1 MPTLPDGSIRVEHVW
16 KKFRA
21 DRTAPL
27 FYDQLLRMRRS
38 LSKSVRRDYR
48 WVLKDVSLEVE
59 PGGTLG
65 LIGINGSG
73 KTTLLKIIS
82 RVTYQSAGVCQ
93 VQGRLGALLSVT
105 SGIHPDLTGR
115 ENVYLYGAVLGMR
128 RKMTRDRFDQ
138 IVEFAGLED
147 AIDRQVKF
155 FSLGMQMRLGF
166 SIAAFLEP
174 DILLVDEVLAV
185 GDANFQQK
193 CIGRIEEVVRQGT
206 TLVYVSHDL
215 TSVEATCKQAVWLA
229 DAVVQAAGPTREVAA
244 LYRSSIQD
252 DASMATSNDG
262 IVRMLKAAITGPD
275 GGPVMSLED
284 AEVRMTLN
292 SPETVEAD
300 FFVGISLGTAFPM
313 FITKHHGLFPSG
325 DFEVKCRLHNIPLPR
340 GRYSVWTAMTGF
352 GKWATRRT
360 SRGSPPRPS
369 TPSGP
374 ISWTRPK
381 GSWWQP
387 RSMWAPPGTSTEDTE
402 PRVALTV
409 DWRTHTSVNDTD
421 RAGTIVSGWFMGRR
435 WLVQGDSDGNTAR
448 SRWASMQWLDDER
461 LIVGDTRFSLSEDR
475 SD

>member
-1 MPTLPDGSIRVEHVW
+1 MPTLPNGSIRVEHVW

-38 LSKSVRRDYR
+38 FTKGTRKDYR
-48 WVLKDVSLEVE
+48 WVLKDINLEVD

-82 RVTYQSAGVCQ
+82 RVTYQSAGACR

-115 ENVYLYGAVLGMR
+115 ENVFLYGAVLGMR
-128 RKMTRDRFDQ
+128 RKITHQRFDE
-138 IVEFAGLED
+138 IVEFAGLTD

-174 DILLVDEVLAV
+174 DILLVDEVLSV

-193 CIGRIEEVVRQGT
+193 CIRRIEEVVRQGT
-206 TLVYVSHDL
+206 TLIYVSHDL
-215 TSVEATCKQAVWLA
+215 TSVEATCQQSMWLA

-244 LYRSSIQD
+244 LYRSSIQE
-252 DASMATSNDG
+252 DASLATSNDG
-262 IVRMLKAAITGPD
+262 VVRLLKSGITGPD
-275 GGPVMSLED
+275 GGPVLSLED

-292 SPETVEAD
+292 SPESVEAD
-300 FFVGISLGTAFPM
+300 LFVGISLGTAFPM

-325 DFEVKCRLHNIPLPR
+325 DFEVRCRLHNIPLPK
-340 GRYSVWTAMTGF
+340 GHYSVWTAMTGF
-352 GKWATRRT
+352 GEWADAPLLPWKPAV
-360 SRGSPPRPS
+360 SFDAFGPEILDPPE
-369 TPSGP
+369 GV
-374 ISWTRPK
+374 
-381 GSWWQP
+381 
-387 RSMWAPPGTSTEDTE
+387 MVAAPLYVGTTWDI
-402 PRVALTV
+402 
-409 DWRTHTSVNDTD
+409 D
-421 RAGTIVSGWFMGRR
+421 
-435 WLVQGDSDGNTAR
+435 
-448 SRWASMQWLDDER
+448 
-461 LIVGDTRFSLSEDR
+461 
-475 SD
+475 

>member
-1 MPTLPDGSIRVEHVW
+1 LPTLPDGTIRVEHVW

-27 FYDQLLRMRRS
+27 FYDQILRMRRS
-38 LSKSVRRDYR
+38 LSKSVRSDFR
-48 WVLKDVSLEVE
+48 WVLKDISLEVE

-82 RVTYQSAGVCQ
+82 KVTYQSAGACQ

-115 ENVYLYGAVLGMR
+115 ENVFLYGAVLGMR
-128 RKMTRDRFDQ
+128 RKITRDRFDQ
-138 IVEFAGLED
+138 IVEFAGLMD

-174 DILLVDEVLAV
+174 DILLVDEVLSV

-193 CIGRIEEVVRQGT
+193 CLRRIEEVVRQGT

-215 TSVEATCKQAVWLA
+215 TSVEATCAQSIWLA
-229 DAVVQAAGPTREVAA
+229 DAVVQAAGTTREVAA
-244 LYRSSIQD
+244 LYRSSIQE
-252 DASMATSNDG
+252 DASVATSNDG
-262 IVRMLKAAITGPD
+262 VIRLLKAAITGPD
-275 GGPVMSLED
+275 GGPVLSLQD
-284 AEVRMTLN
+284 AEVKMTLN
-292 SPETVEAD
+292 SPESSEAD

-325 DFEVKCRLHNIPLPR
+325 DFEVTCRLHNIPLPR

-352 GKWATRRT
+352 GKWSDVPYLPWKPAT
-360 SRGSPPRPS
+360 SFDAFGPEILDPPE
-369 TPSGP
+369 GV
-374 ISWTRPK
+374 
-381 GSWWQP
+381 
-387 RSMWAPPGTSTEDTE
+387 MVAAPLYVGTTWD
-402 PRVALTV
+402 V
-409 DWRTHTSVNDTD
+409 D
-421 RAGTIVSGWFMGRR
+421 
-435 WLVQGDSDGNTAR
+435 
-448 SRWASMQWLDDER
+448 
-461 LIVGDTRFSLSEDR
+461 
-475 SD
+475 